1 MPSLARFDDESAARC
16 TVRDDEAMD
25 VVLAAMVVLAS
36 AIAAV
41 AMRRQ
46 ARDQSYQG
54 LPASEL
60 PPPGEQA
67 SVHFVDRATVPD
79 VPRPTPPDELSPGLT
94 GVVMDGRA
102 DPIEVAA
109 TLVALAAQGRLSI
122 TERPAPDDSPLG
134 SDWLFSRIGPA
145 PEPVAADADPADAE
159 PAEPVQSSPEDA
171 LLAVLFADAGEVAL
185 SELSLDQ
192 RRDLNQVSDLLLLEA
207 ERRHWFRRLTHPV
220 DTSLRLA
227 GPMMLLLGAV
237 AIVML
242 GQPWVGAGLMV
253 AGVVFWALT
262 QGLPNPPVTADGYAL
277 RIQARGFRRWLNRS
291 DSDAQ
296 AEVSLS
302 DQVGYLPYA
311 MVLGA
316 VEPWRAALAQ
326 AAGTSAPD
334 GFGWLTPLATDGR
347 LLAADGAIPGLVAD
361 LARHLVA
368 ARSVSAVATGA
379 NLIPQEQ
386 SPVGAPRRS
395 PQR

>member
-1 MPSLARFDDESAARC
+1 MPSLMRIGDESAARC

-41 AMRRQ
+41 AVRRQ

-54 LPASEL
+54 LPAGQL
-60 PPPGEQA
+60 PPPGEQTA
-67 SVHFVDRATVPD
+67 VHFVERTPVPD

-134 SDWLFSRIGPA
+134 SDWLFSRVGPA
-145 PEPVAADADPADAE
+145 PEPVADAEDADAV
-159 PAEPVQSSPEDA
+159 EPVQSSPEDA

-237 AIVML
+237 VIVML
-242 GQPWVGAGLMV
+242 GQPWIGAGLMV
-253 AGVVFWALT
+253 AGVLFWALT

-277 RIQARGFRRWLNRS
+277 RIQARGFRSWLNRT
-291 DSDAQ
+291 DPDAQ

-347 LLAADGAIPGLVAD
+347 LLAADGAIPGLAAD
-361 LARHLVA
+361 LAQHLVA
-368 ARSVSAVATGA
+368 ARSVSDVATGA
-379 NLIPQEQ
+379 NLIPQEP
-386 SPVGAPRRS
+386 SPAGAPRRS